1 MTQLIGVRVVAGL
14 ATLVAASVL
23 IFAVMQLLPG
33 DAATVNLQQLAAAD
47 PSALAQ
53 LRHEYGL
60 DRPLAIRYL
69 DWVEGAVQGDFGT
82 VPASGQSVYS
92 LIRTPLKNTAVLLL
106 ITLVLLF
113 PLAVL
118 IGTASALR
126 RRSWV
131 DGSLQGIILVFA
143 SLPSFVVGIALI
155 ILFSF
160 TWKLLPAVSLSLSA
174 QNLALP
180 VATLVLG
187 WVPLTARMVRVG
199 VVAVLESDYVQM
211 ARLKGIPEQRLIR
224 RHVLPNA
231 LVPAIQAFALTAASM
246 PAGIVIVEYLFS
258 FQGIGNMLVQS
269 VENRDTL
276 TVEAIMLILVFVY
289 VVANLA
295 SDIATVLLTPRLRTQ
310 AGSR

>member
-1 MTQLIGVRVVAGL
+1 MTQLIGVRVVAGV

-60 DRPLAIRYL
+60 DRPSPIRYL

-143 SLPSFVVGIALI
+143 VAPSFVVGIALI